1 MSIQSVPEPSAVPRP
16 AVGTPTATRS
26 AAGPAV
32 FVGRDDE
39 LARTVRLLDDS
50 SQPRFLT
57 LDGEPGIGKSRLL
70 AELVRTAQGRGRV
83 VLSGRATEFERSLP
97 YGVVLDALAGV
108 PAQRA
113 ELQALLDAV
122 AGRDLDAAGP
132 GAEPV
137 GAGPAAA
144 VERHRRHRRLCE
156 LLTALA
162 RPARL
167 LLVFDDVQWAD
178 DASVEFFG
186 YLLRHPP
193 GNGVLVVFAYRT
205 DQCPDRLA
213 DGLAHLT
220 PAPTRIRLGPL
231 SGPDLDRWLPAEPPS
246 RRRLLH
252 QVSGGNPLYLE
263 LLAGTPTQVLAA
275 LRRGDFPDEP
285 VSTALHGAM
294 AVEVRGLNPTERL
307 VLQATAVVGT
317 GLDVPAVAAAAELD
331 LCRTGVVLDN
341 LVARDLLRQ
350 AGGTFDFRHPLV
362 RAVAYWMAG
371 PAWRL
376 AAHRRVAAHLQ
387 QRGAPLTLRAHH
399 LARALEPGDEDA
411 VEVLTLAARSTMGSA
426 PSTSATWLRA
436 ALAALPDRPDQ
447 ADRRAELRLLF
458 AKALSVTGRF
468 DESRAVLHD
477 LVAIAGPHRHTAVEQ
492 LAVLE
497 RLAGRH
503 DVASTLLSAE
513 LDRLGVTGASQAML
527 RLELAV
533 NEMLAG
539 RWRSGARHAAKTV
552 ERARRGGHR
561 GFEAAASTVLAAC
574 ALAKGPFPTARVRIS
589 HAGRMIDALGDVALR
604 DELGAIALLAWV
616 EAMVDRYADGLAH
629 AERGIDVGV
638 RFGRIHVLPVLYA
651 ARSVL
656 YGAAGRVDE
665 SLRDA
670 EEAEEIARWQGSA
683 EAATLASAV
692 RLRPLLWVDGPE
704 AVRPVLDRLRGSAPP
719 RSTLYRAVVQLHLAE
734 ACHALGEYD
743 DCQELLADAETY
755 RCLGPAEASVLALRA
770 LAAAGATPAGAANVP
785 PPAGAGPAT
794 SAGSATGAGTSAQLR
809 RWLGR
814 ATDVAAG
821 MPARL
826 GHVGLARAGLLMA
839 QNLPATAVAEITP
852 TIGWFT
858 RAGTPVAE
866 GQARMLLAEAEF
878 ASGHP
883 QPAREQLG
891 RAKKLFAGSGARWL
905 AGQADRAQRRLAA
918 RLPRQRTEGPVTL
931 SAREREV
938 AELVAQG
945 LTNHQIAGQLVL
957 SPRTV
962 ETHVTRIIAKLGV
975 PSRAAVA
982 RQLGDH

>member
-1 MSIQSVPEPSAVPRP
+1 MPIHSVPEPSA
-16 AVGTPTATRS
+16 ATRR
-26 AAGPAV
+26 ATAGPAAL
-32 FVGRDDE
+32 VGRDDE
-39 LARTVRLLDDS
+39 LARMVGLLDES
-50 SQPRFLT
+50 SQPRILT

-70 AELVRTAQGRGRV
+70 AELVKTAGARGRT

-108 PAQRA
+108 PDQRA

-122 AGRDLDAAGP
+122 AGRDLD
-132 GAEPV
+132 PV
-137 GAGPAAA
+137 ADGPAAA

-193 GNGVLVVFAYRT
+193 GNGVLVVFAFRS

-220 PAPTRIRLGPL
+220 PAPTRVRLGPL

-263 LLAGTPTQVLAA
+263 LLAGTPTHVLTA
-275 LRRGDFPDEP
+275 LRRGDCPDEP

-317 GLDVPAVAAAAELD
+317 GLDVAAVAAAAELD
-331 LCRTGVVLDN
+331 LCRTGVTLDA

-350 AGGTFDFRHPLV
+350 SGAEFDFRHPLV

-376 AAHRRVAAHLQ
+376 GAHRRVAAHLQ
-387 QRGAPLTLRAHH
+387 RRGAPLTLRAHH
-399 LARALEPGDEDA
+399 LGRAVEPGDEAA
-411 VEVLTLAARSTMGSA
+411 VEVLTLAARSTMGTA

-436 ALAALPDRPDQ
+436 ALAALPDGPDQ
-447 ADRRAELRLLF
+447 VDRRAELRLLF
-458 AKALSVTGRF
+458 AKALSVTGQF
-468 DESRAVLHD
+468 DESRAVLHE
-477 LVAIAGPHRHTAVEQ
+477 LVAVAGPHRHTAVEQ

-503 DVASTLLSAE
+503 DVASALLSTE
-513 LDRLGVTGASQAML
+513 LERLGVAGASQAML

-539 RWRSGARHAAKTV
+539 RWRAGARHAAKTV
-552 ERARRGGHR
+552 ERARHGGHR
-561 GFEAAASTVLAAC
+561 GIEAAASTVLAAC
-574 ALAKGPFPTARVRIS
+574 ALAKGPLSTARVRIS
-589 HAGRMIDALGDVALR
+589 FAGRMIDALGDVALR
-604 DELGAIALLAWV
+604 DELGAIALLAWI

-629 AERGIDVGV
+629 AERGIEVGV

-656 YGAAGRVDE
+656 YGATGRVDE
-665 SLRDA
+665 ALRDA

-683 EAATLASAV
+683 EAATLATAV

-743 DCQELLADAETY
+743 DCQELLADADAY
-755 RCLGPAEASVLALRA
+755 RCLGPAEATILALRA
-770 LAAAGATPAGAANVP
+770 LSAVGAAT
-785 PPAGAGPAT
+785 ASYGPSGVGPGT
-794 SAGSATGAGTSAQLR
+794 AGTSVAGTPTQLR
-809 RWLGR
+809 RWLNR
-814 ATDVAAG
+814 ANDVAAG

-839 QNLPATAVAEITP
+839 QGLPAAAVSEIAP

-878 ASGHP
+878 AAGRP

-918 RLPRQRTEGPVTL
+918 RLPRQRTEGSVTL

-982 RQLGDH
+982 RQLGDRQ